1 MDQIV
6 SCRDDIAQQYLMQ
19 AVIQGFPDEF
29 HLGTLPSLL
38 SAVGK
43 LQPGVKIHTV
53 LSSLLD
59 RLARHARHPGNP
71 QHACHRT
78 LCGVVP
84 RSAQT

>member
-1 MDQIV
+1 
-6 SCRDDIAQQYLMQ
+6 MQ
-19 AVIQGFPDEF
+19 AVIQGFPDDF

-59 RLARHARHPGNP
+59 RLARHTPLYTCQSAKALPHLP
-71 QHACHRT
+71 ACPIYQCR
-78 LCGVVP
+78 LLAGEPLVP
-84 RSAQT
+84 

>member
-19 AVIQGFPDEF
+19 AVIQGFPDDF

-59 RLARHARHPGNP
+59 RLARNAPLQELDP
-71 QHACHRT
+71 
-78 LCGVVP
+78 
-84 RSAQT
+84 